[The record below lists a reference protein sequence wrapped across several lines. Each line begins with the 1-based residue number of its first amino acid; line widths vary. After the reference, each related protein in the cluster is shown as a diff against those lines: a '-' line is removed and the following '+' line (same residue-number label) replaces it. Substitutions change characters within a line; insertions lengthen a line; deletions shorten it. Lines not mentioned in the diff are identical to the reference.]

1 MNNKEGTHATKMA
14 LRRSN
19 GGELADMSKEKPGGK
34 EDGRPLEF
42 ADHQP
47 TPMDGPSST
56 RIDTTDT
63 NEAATQAPRTAAKL
77 IIHVIDQI

>member
-1 MNNKEGTHATKMA
+1 MNNKEGTHATKMVA

-42 ADHQP
+42 ADH
-47 TPMDGPSST
+47 GPLTLKKARST
-56 RIDTTDT
+56 KIQTWRSVNVEKIK
-63 NEAATQAPRTAAKL
+63 EYSLVVR
-77 IIHVIDQI
+77 

>member
-1 MNNKEGTHATKMA
+1 MNKKEGTHATKMVS

-42 ADHQP
+42 ANHLQLV
-47 TPMDGPSST
+47 SSFDIGT
-56 RIDTTDT
+56 
-63 NEAATQAPRTAAKL
+63 
-77 IIHVIDQI
+77 